1 MSIKSRILHTLA
13 RDSILTYT
21 LNFLKLTSRCD
32 FSIFVLTSYS
42 NNLYKLIPERYM
54 IILNSEC
61 TVALTYLIEGDCW
74 PERNPQVVSP
84 VCAPVVAAA
93 DGVEHMLC

>member
-1 MSIKSRILHTLA
+1 
-13 RDSILTYT
+13 
-21 LNFLKLTSRCD
+21 
-32 FSIFVLTSYS
+32 
-42 NNLYKLIPERYM
+42 M